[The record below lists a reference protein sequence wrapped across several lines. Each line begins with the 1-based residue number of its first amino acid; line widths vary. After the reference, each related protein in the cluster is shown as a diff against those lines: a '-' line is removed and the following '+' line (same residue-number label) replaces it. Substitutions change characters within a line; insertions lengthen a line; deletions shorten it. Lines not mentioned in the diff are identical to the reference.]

1 MATSQSPRDA
11 QNFIVEID
19 GVPQIGLKFGSA
31 ERAATL
37 LNTFKE
43 TPEQEGKR
51 LPAKTS
57 SGRLSLNH
65 GGSGTRRRLS
75 SPN

>member
-1 MATSQSPRDA
+1 MPWRFGVDPQYSLFLAKSGWAVFEKASLRV
-11 QNFIVEID
+11 VEID

-43 TPEQEGKR
+43 IPDQDRNPR
-51 LPAKTS
+51 LARRTMDTS
-57 SGRLSLNH
+57 H
-65 GGSGTRRRLS
+65 
-75 SPN
+75 